1 MTAMERCGLIIF
13 TKAPGAKDIKSRL
26 AKTIGDG
33 HARRLYHNFV
43 LDLLKEMD
51 QGSYSLKV
59 FFDPPDQ
66 RGSMTAWLGK
76 DRSYEPQEGADLGE
90 KMRHAFEKYFSEGY
104 EALILI
110 GSDLPDLPAA
120 MIEKGFAT
128 LKNSDAVIGPALDG
142 GYYLIGFTAA
152 AFSPD
157 VFTAIPWGR
166 GDVCESTCRIIKKKG
181 LRLSVLPPWRDMDTI
196 EDLRALMITH
206 AETPFA
212 ESRTVRYIQ
221 AEKLLDQ

>member
-1 MTAMERCGLIIF
+1 MERYGLILF
-13 TKAPGAKDIKSRL
+13 AKAPGAKDVKSRL

-43 LDLLKEMD
+43 LDLLAEMD
-51 QGSYSLKV
+51 QGSLSLTV

-66 RGSMTAWLGK
+66 RNSMIAWLGK

-90 KMRHAFEKYFSEGY
+90 KMRHAFEKCFSEGY
-104 EALILI
+104 DALILI

-120 MIEKGFAT
+120 MIEKGFAV
-128 LKNSDAVIGPALDG
+128 LKNSDAVIGPAMDG

-157 VFTAIPWGR
+157 VFTAIPWGK
-166 GDVCESTCRIIKKKG
+166 GDVYESTRRIIKKKG
-181 LRLSVLPPWRDMDTI
+181 LRLSVLPLWRDMDTM
-196 EDLRALMITH
+196 EDLKALMDKH
-206 AETPFA
+206 VQTPFA
-212 ESRTVRYIQ
+212 KSKTVLYIQ
-221 AEKLLDQ
+221 AKKLLDQ